1 MKQMKCSFGI
11 QVKLESLL
19 STTEYEQKQLYVHE
33 FTYFHEF

>member
-1 MKQMKCSFGI
+1 
-11 QVKLESLL
+11 VKLESLL